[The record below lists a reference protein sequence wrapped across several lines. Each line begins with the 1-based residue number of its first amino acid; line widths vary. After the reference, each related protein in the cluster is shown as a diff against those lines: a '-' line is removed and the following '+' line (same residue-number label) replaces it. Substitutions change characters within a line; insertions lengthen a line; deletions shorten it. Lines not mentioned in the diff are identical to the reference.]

1 MSSHGAVYCT
11 ILLSDNYLPGAM
23 VLAHSLRDNGTKGRL
38 AVLVTPDTLQPGII
52 NELKTVYDDVI
63 PIPRIENAYPGNL
76 YLMDRPDL
84 ISTFSKIALWK
95 QTQYDQIVYID
106 ADVIALRAPDELLTL
121 DVKTIAAVPDI
132 GWPDCFNTGV
142 MVLRPNLQ
150 DYYSLLAF
158 AQRGISFDGADQGL
172 LNMHF
177 KNWDRLSFTYNCTPS
192 GHYQYVPAYKYFE
205 STISLVHF
213 IGSLKPWGIGRG
225 TSPHDS
231 PYSQLLAKWWAV
243 YDRHYRRGPIY
254 ITQSR
259 YHQTHTISQETA
271 QASVPEKKVWET
283 AGHPHRENLYVEHT
297 FSPAPETE
305 TPAQSEERHAETATH
320 TQVMTISQHEP
331 VRGPHE
337 TVTPGKQVQ
346 EAYTIPQ
353 DEHFT
358 RHDVGSVSP
367 KAPDAASLEEGVQPS
382 YDAPPKPMI
391 SAVPHYVRGEEH
403 ITVPIYHGEP
413 PNIPTHVPHIV
424 VNAQQPYQT
433 IWPKGQETAESHESE
448 ILTRDVGEGQSVGDK
463 TVTKDEHVPSS
474 TAEMQPPESTFSPPL
489 AVWDASRAP
498 PPVDSKPEAA
508 SFPVQVYTM
517 SKDTELFQP
526 PKSYP
531 DAPKNMYYQVP
542 TTAPA
547 ARRQTSAFPWEQ
559 KAPAPTRVF
568 IGEDSELGQMPEL
581 AIPSARQGVPSTNG
595 SPASGFESYSR
606 NNAWDDVPEIEKYMR
621 SLQKPRRAGV
631 SVITGSTHARKS
643 STGLKS
649 PARKSSLRQ
658 THYPP
663 EHDVPSPAV
672 TPALVMRR
680 PSTSSTADDNW
691 ENEELPAAE
700 GVPSQAEWNPIQRLK
715 ELQRRQS
722 RFLERHLDV
731 KPQETASNGVVRYQL
746 NAK

>member
-1 MSSHGAVYCT
+1 
-11 ILLSDNYLPGAM
+11 
-23 VLAHSLRDNGTKGRL
+23 
-38 AVLVTPDTLQPGII
+38 
-52 NELKTVYDDVI
+52 
-63 PIPRIENAYPGNL
+63 
-76 YLMDRPDL
+76 MDRPDL

-121 DVKTIAAVPDI
+121 EVKTIAAVPDI

-192 GHYQYVPAYKYFE
+192 GHYQYVPAYRYFE

-213 IGSLKPWGIGRG
+213 IGPIKPWGTGRS
-225 TSPHDS
+225 TSSHDS
-231 PYSQLLAKWWAV
+231 PYSQLLAKWWSV

-254 ITQSR
+254 VTPHR
-259 YHQTHTISQETA
+259 DHQTQTASKEISHSIRYVQT
-271 QASVPEKKVWET
+271 SIPEKKGLET
-283 AGHPHRENLYVEHT
+283 TIHPPSEPEEKSYSDHK
-297 FSPAPETE
+297 FPAALGTDTSALSKEKHVETE
-305 TPAQSEERHAETATH
+305 VH
-320 TQVMTISQHEP
+320 TQATETSQHEP
-331 VRGPHE
+331 VGGTYEAVAPSKEGPDSRIMPQE
-337 TVTPGKQVQ
+337 EPSTRPGVVSIEPVPADTPG
-346 EAYTIPQ
+346 
-353 DEHFT
+353 
-358 RHDVGSVSP
+358 
-367 KAPDAASLEEGVQPS
+367 LEEDSQPS
-382 YDAPPKPMI
+382 YHAPPKPMI

-403 ITVPIYHGEP
+403 ISVPIYHGEP
-413 PNIPTHVPHIV
+413 PNIPTYIPTVD
-424 VNAQQPYQT
+424 VNTQQPHLPHSPVDRGT
-433 IWPKGQETAESHESE
+433 IESQESGIPLLTKETGEDKSADESA
-448 ILTRDVGEGQSVGDK
+448 
-463 TVTKDEHVPSS
+463 TKDESVALQ
-474 TAEMQPPESTFSPPL
+474 TAKIQPPERTSSPPL
-489 AVWDASRAP
+489 AVWDAPRAP

-508 SFPVQVYTM
+508 SFPVQIYTM

-531 DAPKNMYYQVP
+531 EAPKDMYYQVP

-547 ARRQTSAFPWEQ
+547 VRRQTSAFPWERS
-559 KAPAPTRVF
+559 APAPTRVF
-568 IGEDSELGQMPEL
+568 IGEDAEPSQAPEVL
-581 AIPSARQGVPSTNG
+581 ISSARQGISSSSSG
-595 SPASGFESYSR
+595 GFESYSR
-606 NNAWDDVPEIEKYMR
+606 NNAWDDMPEIEKYMR

-649 PARKSSLRQ
+649 PARKSNLRQ

-672 TPALVMRR
+672 TPALVMRK
-680 PSTSSTADDNW
+680 PSTSSAADDHW

-700 GVPSQAEWNPIQRLK
+700 GVPNQAEWNPIQRLK

-722 RFLERHLDV
+722 QFLERHLDL
-731 KPQETASNGVVRYQL
+731 KPQEAGGNGAVRCQR
-746 NAK
+746 NMK